1 MTIPPDT
8 KDWTWVLERPCPQC
22 GLESGAVA
30 LADVPDLLRDNA
42 ASWTDVLARDDVRQ
56 RPQPTVWSPLE
67 YACHVRDVHRV
78 FRPRYLQMLSD
89 DDPQFTNWDQ
99 DVAAVEGDYGRQEP
113 SSVARELT
121 AAADDVAALLGGVTT
136 EQAHRPGRRSNG
148 SRFTVTSLAR
158 YHLHDVA
165 HHLWDVRRP

>member
-8 KDWTWVLERPCPQC
+8 KDWTWVLERRCSQC
-22 GLESGAVA
+22 GLESASVA

-42 ASWTDVLARDDVRQ
+42 AAWTAVLARDDARQ
-56 RPQPTVWSPLE
+56 RPEATAWSPLE

-78 FRPRYLQMLSD
+78 FGPRYQQMLAD
-89 DDPQFTNWDQ
+89 DDPQFANWDQ
-99 DVAAVEGDYGRQEP
+99 DVAALEGDYGHQEP

-121 AAADDVAALLGGVTT
+121 AAADELATLLDRVSP
-136 EQAHRPGRRSNG
+136 EQADRPGRRSNG
-148 SRFTVTSLAR
+148 SRFTVTTLAQ

-165 HHLWDVRRP
+165 HHLWDVRR